1 MADWFQKLFP
11 ARYTARNPF
20 STLPKNFGLQPLPE
34 TPGGILVSVPER
46 ALLEMLSEVGVHQGI
61 EEARNIMEGARSLRP
76 EVLATLLE
84 NCRRV
89 KVARLCVRW
98 AEELNLPWAAD
109 AEKAVGNRLGQSRWT
124 ARLKDGTTLVL
135 NP

>member
-1 MADWFQKLFP
+1 M
-11 ARYTARNPF
+11 
-20 STLPKNFGLQPLPE
+20 
-34 TPGGILVSVPER
+34 
-46 ALLEMLSEVGVHQGI
+46 
-61 EEARNIMEGARSLRP
+61 
-76 EVLATLLE
+76 LATLLK

-98 AEELNLPWAAD
+98 AEELNLAWAAD